1 MKIKG
6 VLFDLDG
13 TLVNTTPLILES
25 FRHTFKQFGMPIPS
39 DSELVAGF
47 GLPMRTAVTA
57 YMPDEMADEFCD
69 AYRAYQRTRHDELIQ
84 GIDGVAETL
93 SALKQSGI
101 KMAVVTSKKRPA
113 AIRDLGCYDLV
124 EYFDTI
130 IACCCNAPTSLPNGM
145 CDASGLTLSRVDPST
160 RAFCFVKTLSM
171 WSITAPPIA
180 PPNDALTKACIDKDC
195 AKCGNTGIRVNA
207 VRKHAPRITHAL
219 PRRKSGRINAPFGR
233 L

>member
-25 FRHTFKQFGMPIPS
+25 FRHTFKQFGMAVPS

-69 AYRAYQRTRHDELIQ
+69 AYRAYQRTRHDELIE
-84 GIDGVAETL
+84 GIDGVGETL
-93 SALKQSGI
+93 SSLKQSGI

-113 AIRDLGCYDLV
+113 AIRDLGCYNLV

-130 IACCCNAPTSLPNGM
+130 IACDDCAENKPLPGPSLM
-145 CDASGLTLSRVDPST
+145 ALKCLGLTGADCLTVGDSPYDLQSA
-160 RAFCFVKTLSM
+160 RAAGCKT
-171 WSITAPPIA
+171 A
-180 PPNDALTKACIDKDC
+180 
-195 AKCGNTGIRVNA
+195 A
-207 VRKHAPRITHAL
+207 VRYTSFDWDYILTEGKPDYVLNKMTDLLTLIDTL
-219 PRRKSGRINAPFGR
+219 NKQED
-233 L
+233 

>member
-25 FRHTFKQFGMPIPS
+25 FRHTFKQFGLPVPT

-69 AYRAYQRTRHDELIQ
+69 AYRAYQRTRHDELIE
-84 GIDGVAETL
+84 GIDGVGETL
-93 SALKQSGI
+93 SALKRSGI

-124 EYFDTI
+124 KYFDSI
-130 IACCCNAPTSLPNGM
+130 IACDDCAENKPLPGPSLM
-145 CDASGLTLSRVDPST
+145 ALKRLGLTGADCLAVGDSPYDLQSA
-160 RAFCFVKTLSM
+160 RAAGCQ
-171 WSITAPPIA
+171 TA
-180 PPNDALTKACIDKDC
+180 
-195 AKCGNTGIRVNA
+195 A
-207 VRKHAPRITHAL
+207 VRYTSFDWNFILNEGKPDYVLNKMTDLLTLIDTL
-219 PRRKSGRINAPFGR
+219 NKQED
-233 L
+233 

>member
-25 FRHTFKQFGMPIPS
+25 FRHTFKQFGMPVPN

-130 IACCCNAPTSLPNGM
+130 IACDDCAENKPLPGPSLM
-145 CDASGLTLSRVDPST
+145 ALKRLGLTGADCLAVGDSPYDLQSA
-160 RAFCFVKTLSM
+160 RAAGCQ
-171 WSITAPPIA
+171 TA
-180 PPNDALTKACIDKDC
+180 
-195 AKCGNTGIRVNA
+195 A
-207 VRKHAPRITHAL
+207 VRYSSFDWNFILNEGKPDYVLNKMTDLLTLIDTL
-219 PRRKSGRINAPFGR
+219 NKQED
-233 L
+233 

>member
-1 MKIKG
+1 MRIKG

-25 FRHTFKQFGMPIPS
+25 FRHTFKQFGMPVPS
-39 DSELVAGF
+39 DGELVAGF

-57 YMPDEMADEFCD
+57 YMPEEMADEFCD
-69 AYRAYQRTRHDELIQ
+69 AYRAYQRTRHDELIE

-130 IACCCNAPTSLPNGM
+130 IACDDCTENKPLPGPSLMALKRLGLRGADCLAVGDSPYDLQSARAAGCQTAAVRYTSFDWNFILNEGKPDYVLNKM
-145 CDASGLTLSRVDPST
+145 TDLLTLID
-160 RAFCFVKTLSM
+160 TL
-171 WSITAPPIA
+171 
-180 PPNDALTKACIDKDC
+180 NKQED
-195 AKCGNTGIRVNA
+195 
-207 VRKHAPRITHAL
+207 
-219 PRRKSGRINAPFGR
+219 
-233 L
+233 